1 MKLGKLGEVNVTAT
15 TIEKIIKD
23 ISYNRKD
30 WTSRILNGGVEAV
43 QERIYLLATGK
54 KPANPNPKPKTKAKK
69 KKK

>member
-1 MKLGKLGEVNVTAT
+1 MKFGKFGEVNLTEA
-15 TIEKIIKD
+15 TIEKIISD
-23 ISYNRKD
+23 IKFNRKD

-54 KPANPNPKPKTKAKK
+54 KSANPKPKAKAKK